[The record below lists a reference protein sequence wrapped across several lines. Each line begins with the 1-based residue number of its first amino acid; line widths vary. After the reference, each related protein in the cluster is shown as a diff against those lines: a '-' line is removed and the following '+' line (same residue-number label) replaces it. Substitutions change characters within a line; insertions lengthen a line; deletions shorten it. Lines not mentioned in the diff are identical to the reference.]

1 MQFPSRNPH
10 VSYLHNTVQDIM
22 NTAEF
27 TQGKK
32 NKSFIQEISIRDNIT
47 NDNIM
52 ERQILLKLYNNK
64 YLLLIQKEIPSLSID
79 SNPYRYKKDYKKIFI
94 NTRNPPYP
102 GDILKL
108 KELMEN
114 HFGKDIFMGNT
125 SAKMIVTFTREGE
138 IMFNNRSTEININ
151 RDFSKQN
158 TNLLIKYA
166 DFILNGLIEIK
177 KPLQSEIQK
186 FNRAD
191 KFKDIFL
198 PNDLNIKLY
207 QNKNNIKNLQDI
219 LMNEIFSNRDPDI
232 FQRGAPIDYE
242 IFPFSLDDDDISDV
256 SDISD
261 SDDIP

>member
-10 VSYLHNTVQDIM
+10 VSDLQNTVQDIM

-32 NKSFIQEISIRDNIT
+32 NKSFIQEISIRNKIT
-47 NDNIM
+47 DDNIM
-52 ERQILLKLYNNK
+52 ERQILLKLYNKK
-64 YLLLIQKEIPSLSID
+64 YLLLIQREIESLSIS
-79 SNPYRYKKDYKKIFI
+79 SNPYRYDKDHKKIFI
-94 NTRNPPYP
+94 NTRNPPYS

-114 HFGKDIFMGNT
+114 HFGKDIFIEDR
-125 SAKMIVTFTREGE
+125 SAKMIITLTREGE
-138 IMFNNRSTEININ
+138 IIFNNRSTERNIN
-151 RDFSKQN
+151 GHFSKKI
-158 TNLLIKYA
+158 TDFLIKLA
-166 DFILNGLIEIK
+166 DLILNGLIEIK
-177 KPLQSEIQK
+177 KPLLSEIQR

-207 QNKNNIKNLQDI
+207 QNEENIKNLQDI

-232 FQRGAPIDYE
+232 FQRGAPIGYK
-242 IFPFSLDDDDISDV
+242 IFPYFLDDDDISY
-256 SDISD
+256 ISD
-261 SDDIP
+261 FDDIP